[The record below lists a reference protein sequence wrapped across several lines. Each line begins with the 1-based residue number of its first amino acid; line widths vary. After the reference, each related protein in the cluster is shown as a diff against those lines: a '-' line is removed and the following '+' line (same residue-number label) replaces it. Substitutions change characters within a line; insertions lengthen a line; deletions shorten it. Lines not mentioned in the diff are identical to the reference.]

1 MKSLLSGQKK
11 ERGFTL
17 IEMLIVIAIIG
28 IFLALAL
35 PDYRG
40 TVARAQNRSCEV
52 NKKMIRNALESY
64 FIDHAK
70 TYPGTIQA
78 LATQKYVQTE
88 PKCPAGGEYTMT
100 VATDGQSVSVSCSKH
115 PDE

>member
-1 MKSLLSGQKK
+1 MKNLLCGQKK

-17 IEMLIVIAIIG
+17 IEMLIVMAIIG

-40 TVARAQNRSCEV
+40 TVARAQTRSCEV

-64 FIDHAK
+64 FIDHANQ
-70 TYPGTIQA
+70 YPATIEE
-78 LATQKYVQTE
+78 LAAENYIDTE
-88 PKCPAGGEYTMT
+88 PECPAGGVYTLK
-100 VATDGQSVSVSCSKH
+100 VATDKQSASFDCSKH
-115 PDE
+115 PG